1 VSEWVT
7 YANVLAIDPDLR
19 QSLLARALVH
29 LLQNARIQR
38 HIDLGVRYILG
49 IQQARGVLDVLLDL
63 EARRH
68 GGVVDNDVAHDVVG
82 WLRGQGNE
90 QEGRGGIEQ
99 PRAQGVSEA
108 LRSVGSD
115 KAKRACS
122 SSEARTV

>member
-1 VSEWVT
+1 VSGWVT

-82 WLRGQGNE
+82 WL
-90 QEGRGGIEQ
+90 
-99 PRAQGVSEA
+99 
-108 LRSVGSD
+108 VG
-115 KAKRACS
+115 
-122 SSEARTV
+122 